1 MMLLVGSWSYSFRNW
16 AYVVLSRVRSLSG
29 LFLCR
34 PLDVN
39 QTFEVDDDLESFER
53 RMYFLESSVMANI
66 DLSDAQEE

>member
-1 MMLLVGSWSYSFRNW
+1 MLMVGSWSYSFKNW

-39 QTFEVDDDLESFER
+39 QTFEVDEDLESFER
-53 RMYFLESSVMANI
+53 KMYFLENSVMTKM
-66 DLSDAQEE
+66 DLSDAPEE

>member
-1 MMLLVGSWSYSFRNW
+1 MLLVGPWSYSFRNW